1 MILMENLSVTFN
13 MGFTRP
19 RSAQG
24 FFFGLSE
31 VISAR
36 LPSVS
41 VSGIPVSDPGAC
53 ALLGTGCLWLTSPGL
68 FAQHWL
74 IMIVI

>member
-13 MGFTRP
+13 SGFTRP

-24 FFFGLSE
+24 FFGLSE
-31 VISAR
+31 VISSR
-36 LPSVS
+36 LPSVLI
-41 VSGIPVSDPGAC
+41 SGIRVSNSGAC
-53 ALLGTGCLWLTSPGL
+53 AVLGTGCLWLTSPGL